1 MIDIYV
7 LNHLRSKFRVVKR
20 ALTYTRVLNTGLRQH
35 KEGVMLKRKVIQ
47 LKAWR
52 HESGDRANPL
62 ELEYSEEELRGVE
75 KSNVTENAFLVN
87 WSCIRHEFGSICL
100 PSRKS
105 TGHGGFGE
113 KAHTCDLNMIV
124 SYGSFETRNHSFPA
138 DDEMLSFT
146 EVTRHI
152 AETNR

>member
-1 MIDIYV
+1 MNQGIV
-7 LNHLRSKFRVVKR
+7 PTL
-20 ALTYTRVLNTGLRQH
+20 
-35 KEGVMLKRKVIQ
+35 
-47 LKAWR
+47 
-52 HESGDRANPL
+52 L

-113 KAHTCDLNMIV
+113 KARTCDLNMIV
-124 SYGSFETRNHSFPA
+124 SYGSFETQSHSSQT
-138 DDEMLSFT
+138 MKCCLL
-146 EVTRHI
+146 RK
-152 AETNR
+152 